1 MKYNQQQH
9 KEETEQRLLSVLS
22 ILDIDSSQLNSATFR
37 DVRLKLNE
45 LYPSTTVPVVNNIEY
60 DSTKA
65 LIRDRKRI
73 FNAARYSI
81 YGLSTIKNRENNV

>member
-1 MKYNQQQH
+1 MKYNQELHKQQL
-9 KEETEQRLLSVLS
+9 EDSMLS
-22 ILDIDSSQLNSATFR
+22 ILSLLGIDQSRLYEVTFKEIR
-37 DVRLKLNE
+37 IKLNE
-45 LYPSTTVPVVNNIEY
+45 LYPATAVPVLNNIEY

-73 FNAARYSI
+73 FNAARYTI